1 MKNLL
6 VFAIAMIF
14 LIPLARTV
22 VAAPAVKTTG
32 TMTRV
37 PFKGTLQS
45 TEIYGNSL
53 TTMSVS
59 ANGSGNATQ
68 IGQFTIRYQSEVN
81 LLDLSVIETAQ
92 FMGSNGD
99 SIQARGVG
107 QATENRTPGMFN
119 VIQIYAITGGT
130 GRFAGAG
137 GTVTLNRLMSIT
149 TGATSSTF
157 EGYILMP
164 WK

>member
-1 MKNLL
+1 MKNFL

-22 VAAPAVKTTG
+22 AAAPTVRPTEI
-32 TMTRV
+32 MVRV

-53 TTMSVS
+53 RIMSVS

-81 LLDLSVIETAQ
+81 LLDLSAIETAQ
-92 FMGSNGD
+92 FMGTDGD
-99 SIQARGVG
+99 SLQARGIG
-107 QATENRTPGMFN
+107 QVTENRTPGMFN
-119 VIQIYAITGGT
+119 LIEIYTITGGT
-130 GRFAGAG
+130 GRFAGAS
-137 GTVTLNRLMSIT
+137 GTVTLNRLISIT

-164 WK
+164 

>member
-1 MKNLL
+1 MKNFL

-22 VAAPAVKTTG
+22 AAAPTVKPAETI
-32 TMTRV
+32 MMRV

-53 TTMSVS
+53 RIMSVS

-81 LLDLSVIETAQ
+81 LLDLSAIETAQ
-92 FMGSNGD
+92 FMGTDGD
-99 SIQARGVG
+99 SLQARGIG
-107 QATENRTPGMFN
+107 QVTENRTPGMFN
-119 VIQIYAITGGT
+119 LIEIYTITGGT
-130 GRFAGAG
+130 GRFAGAS
-137 GTVTLNRLMSIT
+137 GTVTLNRLISIT

-164 WK
+164 

>member
-1 MKNLL
+1 MKSLL
-6 VFAIAMIF
+6 VFAMAMIF

-22 VAAPAVKTTG
+22 AAAPTVKPAETI
-32 TMTRV
+32 MMRV

-59 ANGSGNATQ
+59 ANGSGNASQ
-68 IGQFTIRYQSEVN
+68 IGQFTIRYQSEIN
-81 LLDLSVIETAQ
+81 LLDLSIVETAQ

-99 SIQARGVG
+99 SLQARGTG
-107 QATENRTPGMFN
+107 QTAENRTPGMFN
-119 VIQIYAITGGT
+119 LVEIYKITGGT
-130 GRFAGAG
+130 GRFAGAS
-137 GTVTLNRLMSIT
+137 GTVTLNRLISIP

-157 EGYILMP
+157 EGYILVP
-164 WK
+164 

>member
-1 MKNLL
+1 
-6 VFAIAMIF
+6 MIF

-22 VAAPAVKTTG
+22 AAAPTVRPTEI
-32 TMTRV
+32 MVRV

-53 TTMSVS
+53 RIMSVS

-81 LLDLSVIETAQ
+81 LLDLSAIETAQ
-92 FMGSNGD
+92 FMGTDGD
-99 SIQARGVG
+99 SLQARGIG
-107 QATENRTPGMFN
+107 QVTENRTPGMFN
-119 VIQIYAITGGT
+119 LIEIYTITGGT
-130 GRFAGAG
+130 GRFAGAS
-137 GTVTLNRLMSIT
+137 GTVTLNRLISIT

-164 WK
+164 